1 MMLRAIYLLTFYF
14 FCTASALD
22 CLSCTQNLN
31 LISTEI
37 INTSAPGCNLV
48 NAQYSNCLQ
57 QLHIQYSKGEG
68 SVLFQ
73 ANPAESLVL
82 SNVAQIMTNTT
93 TIWLNK
99 VQFERTFQISCFNY
113 NACRTDLINDI
124 YIEGKL

>member
-1 MMLRAIYLLTFYF
+1 MLRVICFLNFYF
-14 FCTASALD
+14 FCTTSALD

-37 INTSAPGCNLV
+37 INTSAPGCNFV

-68 SVLFQ
+68 SILFQ

-82 SNVAQIMTNTT
+82 INVAQIMTNTT
-93 TIWLNK
+93 MIWLK
-99 VQFERTFQISCFNY
+99 KFQFERTFQISCFNH
-113 NACRTDLINDI
+113 NACRTDLINNI
-124 YIEGKL
+124 YTEGKL

>member
-1 MMLRAIYLLTFYF
+1 MLRAIYLLSFYF

-31 LISTEI
+31 LTLTET
-37 INTSAPGCNLV
+37 INTSAPGCNFV

-57 QLHIQYSKGEG
+57 QLHIQYSKGE
-68 SVLFQ
+68 SSISFQ

-82 SNVAQIMTNTT
+82 TNVAQIMTNTT
-93 TIWLNK
+93 MIWLK
-99 VQFERTFQISCFNY
+99 KFQFERTFQISCFNH